1 MGKKAKV
8 SRGGQSFDY
17 RRAMALAMAIVL
29 LTISAVAHFTSDSGT
44 DSSRDFLIA
53 ASGRIGIVLAALW
66 RAWPSLKRPAKW
78 LPASA
83 PVIGVIA
90 LIVIAAQPKLLLPA
104 IPIVGGLI
112 AFSAIVRA
120 FRGAKKS

>member
-1 MGKKAKV
+1 MIKKAEV
-8 SRGGQSFDY
+8 SRGAKRVDV
-17 RRAMALAMAIVL
+17 RRAMALVMAIIL
-29 LTISAVAHFTSDSGT
+29 LSISAVAHFTSASTT

-66 RAWPSLKRPAKW
+66 LAWPSLKRPTKW

-90 LIVIAAQPKLLLPA
+90 LIVIAAQPKLLLPT

-112 AFSAIVRA
+112 TLSAIVRA
-120 FRGAKKS
+120 FRGAKN